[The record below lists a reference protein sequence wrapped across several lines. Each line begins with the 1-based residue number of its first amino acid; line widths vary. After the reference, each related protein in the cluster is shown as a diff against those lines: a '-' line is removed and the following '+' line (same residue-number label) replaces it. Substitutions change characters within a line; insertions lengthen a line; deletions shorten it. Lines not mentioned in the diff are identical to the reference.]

1 MRYVHII
8 CPCDIYMI
16 YKPRIR
22 GNDVAVD
29 IVATSVV
36 VNFGIETCLW
46 VLLHIIMLVVTS

>member
-1 MRYVHII
+1 MRHVHIV

-29 IVATSVV
+29 VVATSDV
-36 VNFGIETCLW
+36 VNFGIETCPC